1 MLKISNDSDS
11 CINIIGIDPGTT
23 HLGFSVLEVD
33 LITLQITSSIAY
45 TLNGSKLS
53 NEDSWLAQTYGDR
66 FNRIRTLERSLLSIF
81 YQYTPTIIC
90 AESPFFGLRHPN
102 AFQALTEVICAI
114 RNAVY
119 HYDVWM
125 NLKLVPPSS
134 VKQAVFAKGNAT
146 KTTMKDCLTNLMPE
160 LNYNGN
166 TPFNLLDEHSIDSLA
181 VGYYA
186 YTQMKNGYV

>member
-1 MLKISNDSDS
+1 MLKLNDSSDPH
-11 CINIIGIDPGTT
+11 INIIGIDPGTT
-23 HLGFSVLEVD
+23 HLGFSVIKVD
-33 LITLQITSSIAY
+33 VTDLRIKESVAY

-53 NEDSWLAQTYGDR
+53 DDNSWLAQTYGDR
-66 FNRIRTLERSLLSIF
+66 FNRINALEKSLTEIF
-81 YQYTPTIIC
+81 QQYNPTIIC

-119 HYDVWM
+119 KHDIWM
-125 NLKLVPPSS
+125 TLKLVPPSS

>member
-1 MLKISNDSDS
+1 MLRINDTGNQH
-11 CINIIGIDPGTT
+11 INIIGIDPGTT
-23 HLGFSVLEVD
+23 HLGFSVINVD
-33 LITLQITSSIAY
+33 ISNLQINSSVAY
-45 TLNGSKLS
+45 TLNGAKLS
-53 NEDSWLAQTYGDR
+53 DDNSWLAQTYGDR
-66 FNRIRTLERSLLSIF
+66 FNRINALENSLSEIF
-81 YQYTPTIIC
+81 EQFRPTIIC

-119 HYDVWM
+119 KHDIWM
-125 NLKLVPPSS
+125 TLKLVPPSS
-134 VKQAVFAKGNAT
+134 VKQAIFAKGNAT

-166 TPFNLLDEHSIDSLA
+166 IPFNLLDEHSVDALA

-186 YTQMKNGYV
+186 YNKVKNGYV